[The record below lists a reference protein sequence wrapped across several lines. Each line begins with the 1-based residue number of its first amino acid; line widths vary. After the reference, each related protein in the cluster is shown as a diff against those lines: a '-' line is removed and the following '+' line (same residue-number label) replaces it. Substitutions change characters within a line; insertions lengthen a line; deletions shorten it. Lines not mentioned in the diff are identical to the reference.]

1 MAQKRFTGLTGTH
14 NTYHAENDDLQAWS
28 LGAEWDV
35 LGWLQLRGGYR
46 HDLKSNLDDAITAG
60 VGLSP
65 FKVFHFDLAGLYA
78 GSDEFGASLQTS
90 FTF

>member
-1 MAQKRFTGLTGTH
+1 MPGRGDHLITH

-65 FKVFHFDLAGLYA
+65 FEVFHFDLAGLYA
-78 GSDEFGASLQTS
+78 GNNEFGASLQTS